1 MIREKLGQIIDYS
14 KDLGLTLSIVF
25 IENGVQQK
33 EHINF
38 NNISD
43 IYICNDENLMLYN
56 ELIKRWATI
65 NIANIAYIE
74 IHEKVIY

>member
-1 MIREKLGQIIDYS
+1 MTREKLRQIIDYS

-38 NNISD
+38 DNIKD
-43 IYICNDENLMLYN
+43 VWICNDDDLMLYD
-56 ELIKRWATI
+56 EIIKRWITI
-65 NIANIAYIE
+65 NIAKIE
-74 IHEKVIY
+74 SINIHEKIIF

>member
-1 MIREKLGQIIDYS
+1 MTREKVGRIIDYS

-33 EHINF
+33 EYINF

-43 IYICNDENLMLYN
+43 VYICNDENLMLYN

>member
-43 IYICNDENLMLYN
+43 VYICNDENLMLYN

-65 NIANIAYIE
+65 NIAKIAYIE
-74 IHEKVIY
+74 IHKKVIY

>member
-1 MIREKLGQIIDYS
+1 MIREKLEQIIDYS

-74 IHEKVIY
+74 IYEKVIY

>member
-1 MIREKLGQIIDYS
+1 MTREKVGRIIDYS
-14 KDLGLTLSIVF
+14 KDLGLSLSIVF

-33 EHINF
+33 ERINF
-38 NNISD
+38 DNIKD
-43 IYICNDENLMLYN
+43 VWICNDENLILYN
-56 ELIKRWATI
+56 ELIKHWVTI

>member
-65 NIANIAYIE
+65 NIANMTYIE

>member
-1 MIREKLGQIIDYS
+1 MTREKVGRIIDYS

-33 EHINF
+33 ECINF

-43 IYICNDENLMLYN
+43 VYICNDENLMLYN

>member
-43 IYICNDENLMLYN
+43 VYICNDENLMLYN

-65 NIANIAYIE
+65 NIAKIAYIE

>member
-1 MIREKLGQIIDYS
+1 MIREKLEQIIDYS

>member
-43 IYICNDENLMLYN
+43 VYICNDESLMLYN
-56 ELIKRWATI
+56 ELIKR
-65 NIANIAYIE
+65 
-74 IHEKVIY
+74 